1 MKGYWNKPEETAAVI
16 DADGWFHTGD
26 VGKFYKGNLKITD
39 RIKNMIVNSFGKNVY
54 PTPIEN
60 TYLKSAK
67 IDQIFLIGDKQ
78 EYITAII
85 VPSKESLQEQFN
97 LTESFFQ
104 EKEAFIKNA
113 EMQAWVNEDV
123 KKLSNE
129 LAKYE
134 RIKNFILKRN
144 PFTIEDGE
152 ITPTLKTKRK
162 VIETKFSSEIAAMYQ
177 DEEMP
182 D

>member
-1 MKGYWNKPEETAAVI
+1 MSHPSEHYLSSSVIPQMPNVAV
-16 DADGWFHTGD
+16 
-26 VGKFYKGNLKITD
+26 L
-39 RIKNMIVNSFGKNVY
+39 
-54 PTPIEN
+54 PTP
-60 TYLKSAK
+60 TYTFNAQVGEILFATLTFIVVFIIFVFIIQFSWNNSLAEIFK
-67 IDQIFLIGDKQ
+67 DQVKQ
-78 EYITAII
+78 I
-85 VPSKESLQEQFN
+85 N

-104 EKEAFIKNA
+104 ENEAFIKNA
-113 EMQAWVNEDV
+113 EMHAWVNEDV

-144 PFTIEDGE
+144 PLTIENGE

>member
-1 MKGYWNKPEETAAVI
+1 
-16 DADGWFHTGD
+16 
-26 VGKFYKGNLKITD
+26 
-39 RIKNMIVNSFGKNVY
+39 MIVNSFGKNVY

-60 TYLKSAK
+60 IYLKSPK
-67 IDQIFLIGDKQ
+67 IDQLFLIGDKQ

-85 VPSKESLQEQFN
+85 VPSKESLQEEFN
-97 LTESFFQ
+97 LADSYFE
-104 EKEAFIKNA
+104 EKDLFITNA
-113 EMQAWVNEDV
+113 EMHAWINEDV

-144 PFTIEDGE
+144 PFTIENGE

>member
-1 MKGYWNKPEETAAVI
+1 M
-16 DADGWFHTGD
+16 
-26 VGKFYKGNLKITD
+26 
-39 RIKNMIVNSFGKNVY
+39 
-54 PTPIEN
+54 
-60 TYLKSAK
+60 
-67 IDQIFLIGDKQ
+67 
-78 EYITAII
+78 
-85 VPSKESLQEQFN
+85 
-97 LTESFFQ
+97 
-104 EKEAFIKNA
+104 FIKNA
-113 EMQAWVNEDV
+113 EMHAWVNEDV

-162 VIETKFSSEIAAMYQ
+162 VIETKFSNEIAAMYQ

>member
-1 MKGYWNKPEETAAVI
+1 MGIQDVESKQFIAIQTHDSFNEAFECGEGEVVVRGHCVMKGYWNKPEETAAVI
-16 DADGWFHTGD
+16 DTDGWFHTGD

-60 TYLKSAK
+60 IYLKSPK
-67 IDQIFLIGDKQ
+67 IDQLFLIGDKQ

-104 EKEAFIKNA
+104 EKDLFIKNA
-113 EMQAWVNEDV
+113 EMHAWVNEDV

-134 RIKNFILKRN
+134 RIQKCR
-144 PFTIEDGE
+144 
-152 ITPTLKTKRK
+152 
-162 VIETKFSSEIAAMYQ
+162 
-177 DEEMP
+177 
-182 D
+182 